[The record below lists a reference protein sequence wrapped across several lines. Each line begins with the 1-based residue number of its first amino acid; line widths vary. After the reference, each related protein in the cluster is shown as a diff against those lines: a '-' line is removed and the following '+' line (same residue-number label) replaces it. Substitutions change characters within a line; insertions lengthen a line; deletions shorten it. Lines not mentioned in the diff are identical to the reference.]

1 MKKRSLKDL
10 HSDKRGAALVEFL
23 VALMPLM
30 ITFSSFVQLQQMATA
45 RLVLKHSTVV
55 GARAASVIS
64 NKNKNT
70 PEQKQGDNQAAI
82 EEAVKKALGPWTQ
95 TMTTTVT
102 VQDDSS
108 CNDPY
113 GMVTVRVQAQ
123 YKCQVPFGGRIVCG
137 LGGQH
142 NFTNIKYAM
151 PHEGARYKDGGG
163 ADCP

>member
-1 MKKRSLKDL
+1 MKKRSLRDL

-82 EEAVKKALGPWTQ
+82 EQAVTKALGPWAQ

-137 LGGQH
+137 LGGMH
-142 NFTNIKYAM
+142 NFNNIRYAM

>member
-82 EEAVKKALGPWTQ
+82 DQAVQKALGPWAQ

-102 VQDDSS
+102 IQDDSS

-137 LGGQH
+137 LGGMH
-142 NFTNIKYAM
+142 NFNNIKYAM

-163 ADCP
+163 ASCQ